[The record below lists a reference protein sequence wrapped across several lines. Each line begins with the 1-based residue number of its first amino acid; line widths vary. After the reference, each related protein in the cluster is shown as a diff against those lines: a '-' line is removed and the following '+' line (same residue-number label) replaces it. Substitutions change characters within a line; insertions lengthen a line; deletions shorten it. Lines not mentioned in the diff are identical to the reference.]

1 MLRMRFQKDGNGI
14 WISHLDLMKVMQRA
28 FRRADLQIR
37 HTHGFNPH
45 AFVSIAL
52 PLPVGTSS
60 QCELLEFELDS
71 PVSLNELPLRLNAV
85 LPDGIRCLE
94 VWEGGKKLREL
105 VWLRTKTVLE
115 YDGGIP
121 EGLLPAL
128 TALFS
133 RETLPVEKKSKG
145 GMKEID
151 VKPMLHSLEPRLLDE
166 NRAELEAVV
175 RAQDPPLNPE
185 LLVKAIA
192 RYAEAFS
199 PDFSKSERLEIY
211 DAGFKIFR

>member
-28 FRRADLQIR
+28 FRRAGLQIR
-37 HTHGFNPH
+37 HTQGFNPH

-60 QCELLEFELDS
+60 QCELLEFELDV
-71 PVSLNELPLRLNAV
+71 PVSLNDLPSRMNAV

-94 VWEGGKKLREL
+94 AWEGGKKLREL
-105 VWLRTKTVLE
+105 SWLRTRTVLE
-115 YDGGIP
+115 YDNGVP
-121 EGLLPAL
+121 DGLLPAL
-128 TALFS
+128 TALFA
-133 RETLPVEKKSKG
+133 RETLPVEKKSKS
-145 GMKEID
+145 GMKEVD
-151 VKPMLHSLEPRLLDE
+151 VKPMLHSLEARLLDE

-175 RAQDPPLNPE
+175 QAQDPPLNPE

-199 PDFSKSERLEIY
+199 PDFAKSERLEIY
-211 DAGFKIFR
+211 DACFKIFR